1 MKLPFVLLKYKLV
14 TSFSCWVAAPELG
27 IPTGQQIVLLNQLST
42 ISNSLFS
49 YPLSAYDLTLRDDI
63 YD

>member
-1 MKLPFVLLKYKLV
+1 M
-14 TSFSCWVAAPELG
+14 
-27 IPTGQQIVLLNQLST
+27 QQIVLLNQLST